1 MRGRTRP
8 PCIKTGGPE
17 TAYLCRGGT
26 GTHTGRNNE
35 RKDTR
40 TPLHAQ
46 TCQEHLFQFKSSG
59 IINRRAPRRRDVRR
73 INTHTH
79 THTPHKFVM
88 SGGVH
93 PPRGLAVIIGLLF
106 ISLQTDD
113 DESASFYG
121 HFVFVRVQKN
131 AFWALTHFY

>member
-1 MRGRTRP
+1 MNKNQKGIVCGKSVGAIPHPGQPFRSRFPAVASIMRGRTRP

-79 THTPHKFVM
+79 I
-88 SGGVH
+88 
-93 PPRGLAVIIGLLF
+93 PRIN
-106 ISLQTDD
+106 S
-113 DESASFYG
+113 
-121 HFVFVRVQKN
+121 
-131 AFWALTHFY
+131 